1 MIDTNFSQKF
11 SQIAILGATNSGK
24 STLINKIIGTKIS
37 IISRKV
43 QTTRSC
49 IRGVKSIGNAQ
60 LVFLDTPG
68 FFTPTKNTDTLL
80 IRNIWAEIRTADL
93 ILLLIDPNKEFNKDF
108 YSILSRLKKIKKDK
122 YVAINKIDK
131 VNKRK
136 LLPIM
141 DFLKHENI
149 FKEIFLIS
157 ALKGNGLDSLLTS
170 FVKEAKK
177 GLWLF
182 PKGVSTDLKRDD
194 LASEITREKIYDRL
208 HQEIPYQIVVKTE
221 EWKEKKRNMVVIFQS
236 IYVKKEKQKNIVIG
250 KKGAVI
256 KSISIAAR
264 KDMKKIFRKNVSL
277 YLKVKYK

>member
-1 MIDTNFSQKF
+1 MIDTSFSQKF

-49 IRGVKSIGNAQ
+49 IRGVKNIGNSQ

-68 FFTPTKNTDTLL
+68 FFIPTKSTDALL
-80 IRNIWAEIRTADL
+80 IRSIWAEIRTADL
-93 ILLLIDPNKEFNKDF
+93 ILLLIDPNKEFNRDF

-131 VNKRK
+131 VNKKK

-170 FVKEAKK
+170 FEQEAKK

-250 KKGAVI
+250 KKGSVI